1 MRKSILK
8 VEHTTHN
15 DEILLFALVSAE
27 SDLRIC
33 LTLNRE
39 LGINLSLTDSL
50 EVTIKKTIVS
60 FRRYSYEGDEGIEK
74 YNLFINRNGSSYLLP
89 ELQKIDYILMVQSEG
104 SLSGIEKGV
113 IQLKLLQEFTAI
125 YKLDHNS
132 LKSFD
137 RLIF

>member
-1 MRKSILK
+1 VRKSILK